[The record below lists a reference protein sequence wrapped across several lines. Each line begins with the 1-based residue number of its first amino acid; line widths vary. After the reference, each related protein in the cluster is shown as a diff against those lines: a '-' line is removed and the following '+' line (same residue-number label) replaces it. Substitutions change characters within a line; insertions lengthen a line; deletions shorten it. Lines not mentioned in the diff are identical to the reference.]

1 MPPMP
6 GAVPRPEPPRAP
18 QSPQQR
24 APGHG
29 THGAASPSHNL
40 YLCVRNFV
48 CHIGEEAQL
57 FMALYDPGEQRI
69 IRWGPGAQDRPL
81 PLLCRVLVPLL
92 PVASPGLPILPSP
105 AGPSGCHGG
114 KGHVPSQRASPERDG
129 SLWRASH
136 AAVSHGTARGSSCP
150 RHW

>member
-1 MPPMP
+1 MCQGLSC
-6 GAVPRPEPPRAP
+6 GAVPPCAP

-69 IRWGPGAQDRPL
+69 IRWGPGAQVRPL
-81 PLLCRVLVPLL
+81 PVLCWMLFLLL
-92 PVASPGLPILPSP
+92 PVTFPLELPILP
-105 AGPSGCHGG
+105 GPEGPTGGRGASLSEGLLRSGRVCHG
-114 KGHVPSQRASPERDG
+114 VP
-129 SLWRASH
+129 
-136 AAVSHGTARGSSCP
+136 AVHIPWDSSSCP
-150 RHW
+150 RYW